1 MNKPLRIA
9 PARAWRTYRGGSLIA
24 ALHGEA
30 AQDTHFPEE
39 WLMSTVA
46 ARNPGR
52 EHIVEGLSKTADGTL
67 LRDLIEADPEGVL
80 GRGRSGTG
88 MLMKLIDAAERLSV
102 QVHPT
107 RADAQKLFRSPFGKT
122 ECWHVLSVR
131 NDEKEAPYIRLG
143 FKPGVTQE
151 AFEAAYRRGDMEAI
165 ENMCHK
171 FAVQPGE
178 TYFIPAGMPHAL
190 GEGCFV
196 IEVQEPSDL
205 TAVPMTQAELIRFR
219 QECNPLGVFTPID
232 DALYEKQMLHS
243 FEYTGLTLDEV
254 FERTRT
260 TQPVIRKGEWGEE
273 RLLIGP
279 EQTPYFG
286 CTMHTVDGSV
296 QLSPTGEIR
305 IGIVTDG
312 EGEVVSPGGTLKV
325 QRGSE
330 LFFPHDAQDIT
341 LKGRMT
347 MVMCHPADAK
357 IC

>member
-122 ECWHVLSVR
+122 ECWYILGGREV
-131 NDEKEAPYIRLG
+131 NGEKPHIYFG
-143 FKPGVTQE
+143 FREGVTREQWAKLFCE
-151 AFEAAYRRGDMEAI
+151 QDIPGMLSCLHRI
-165 ENMCHK
+165 E
-171 FAVQPGE
+171 VQPGDVYLIHGGVPHAIGAGCFLAE
-178 TYFIPAGMPHAL
+178 IQEPTDLTLRVERTGPTGDPLPDMSCHQGVGFEKMLDCFCYDGCDLQEAQRRWRIPARVLENTADYTRTAL
-190 GEGCFV
+190 LSYEDTPFFRMERVDVHGTMNWESGESYHGFYVLEGEG
-196 IEVQEPSDL
+196 I
-205 TAVPMTQAELIRFR
+205 I
-219 QECNPLGVFTPID
+219 
-232 DALYEKQMLHS
+232 
-243 FEYTGLTLDEV
+243 
-254 FERTRT
+254 
-260 TQPVIRKGEWGEE
+260 
-273 RLLIGP
+273 
-279 EQTPYFG
+279 
-286 CTMHTVDGSV
+286 TVDGKEET
-296 QLSPTGEIR
+296 LSPGVQYFVPSGSLQSRITGQLVLIKY
-305 IGIVTDG
+305 
-312 EGEVVSPGGTLKV
+312 EGP
-325 QRGSE
+325 Q
-330 LFFPHDAQDIT
+330 QI
-341 LKGRMT
+341 
-347 MVMCHPADAK
+347 
-357 IC
+357 